1 MGWLSSTLSEKII
14 SWQTFSPRNY
24 QERDL
29 NFFSTSLTSKRLQL
43 QLQDALKKTQLYI
56 IYKVYL
62 EILMHYSLYNAFI
75 TTTNASEIYIQQFWY
90 TITYDLTSKAFFFT
104 MGDKVFKVNVDLL
117 RNTLSITPKD
127 LDQPFILPAP
137 EKEII
142 SFINQLGCSKTI
154 RTISALKVN
163 DMYQPWRTLLTM
175 LNKCL
180 TGKATASDR
189 PRLPMLQLTVRNGHR
204 HNVDFADLIW
214 EEFKYQ
220 IESRR
225 ISRQKQELMPFSRF
239 TKLIVK
245 YILSKHDQISK
256 RPFSFHHVI
265 KFDSTLG
272 NLKFVNKGCKEPIFG
287 MALPIMMLNDDINAS
302 CKVFRRF
309 GISLESCARDNEP
322 AGDAQVDVQMTE
334 AQPEKPEATLI
345 SSHQTLS
352 SAEFTSQFLNDNP
365 HITVNDMLKDPVE
378 PEFQSMVDILVTQEK
393 PTEPKPLLVDTT
405 ITLIPDT
412 KTISLT
418 QPPQTQTK
426 RIKTKVILKKSNKPD
441 SQVESGELEC
451 RVTRLEKKVHA
462 MSSFN
467 LPEAIDNSVKAHLKN
482 VLPKDVPYC
491 GKIKLEKAKKSMP
504 KNSSTP
510 VDQAALDEFEEKD

>member
-1 MGWLSSTLSEKII
+1 MAITQSSRVVIGEVAHREPEVEGADHRKKLKGLETLYEAA
-14 SWQTFSPRNY
+14 QY
-24 QERDL
+24 HL
-29 NFFSTSLTSKRLQL
+29 NMKKARKASDHVFF
-43 QLQDALKKTQLYI
+43 
-56 IYKVYL
+56 
-62 EILMHYSLYNAFI
+62 
-75 TTTNASEIYIQQFWY
+75 IQQLAKGSREGY
-90 TITYDLTSKAFFFT
+90 GVTLDVPDEL
-104 MGDKVFKVNVDLL
+104 VFK
-117 RNTLSITPKD
+117 S
-127 LDQPFILPAP
+127 
-137 EKEII
+137 
-142 SFINQLGCSKTI
+142 S
-154 RTISALKVN
+154 
-163 DMYQPWRTLLTM
+163 
-175 LNKCL
+175 
-180 TGKATASDR
+180 
-189 PRLPMLQLTVRNGHR
+189 
-204 HNVDFADLIW
+204 
-214 EEFKYQ
+214 
-220 IESRR
+220 
-225 ISRQKQELMPFSRF
+225 
-239 TKLIVK
+239 
-245 YILSKHDQISK
+245 
-256 RPFSFHHVI
+256 
-265 KFDSTLG
+265 
-272 NLKFVNKGCKEPIFG
+272 NKGAGVTPEVLDKPSDYSSSSSSDFKFG
-287 MALPIMMLNDDINAS
+287 VEDIS
-302 CKVFRRF
+302 
-309 GISLESCARDNEP
+309 RDNEP

-405 ITLIPDT
+405 VTLIPDT

-426 RIKTKVILKKSNKPD
+426 RRKTKVILKKSNKPD